1 MSDAAHPVVYNHK
14 IWRYAAQ
21 ECNGFHE
28 AELIPISDLE
38 IFARVVTAG
47 NMSAAGRE
55 LGLSPAVISK
65 RIGHLERRL
74 GARLFQ
80 RTTRQI
86 RLTETGEGFYQR
98 ITDVIESIHEA
109 EAFAS
114 QGNDRPSG
122 LLRICAPS
130 SFSRSHIA
138 PYLGNFMSVYP
149 DLQLELSVSDDV
161 VDVVGDGFD
170 VLIRVGELEDS
181 SLVAKKLASCRRVLC
196 ASPGYLER
204 VGVPKNLADLDN
216 FNCVSTFDHRTWRL
230 QGPEG
235 PKTVRAAGALR
246 TNSSDVVR
254 EAIVGGA
261 GIGFRSIWDIE
272 KQLKCGDLS
281 VVLPEYRETP
291 GVAIYAVY
299 PCREFVPAKLRVL
312 LEYLEKAYENVAFDA
327 PDIDKY
333 TYREKVPR
341 VVAAS

>member
-1 MSDAAHPVVYNHK
+1 
-14 IWRYAAQ
+14 
-21 ECNGFHE
+21 
-28 AELIPISDLE
+28 
-38 IFARVVTAG
+38 
-47 NMSAAGRE
+47 MSAAGRE

-98 ITDVIESIHEA
+98 ITDVIESIQEA

-114 QGNDRPSG
+114 QGNDQPSG
-122 LLRICAPS
+122 LLKICAPS

-138 PYLGNFMSVYP
+138 PYLGRFMALYP
-149 DLQLELSVSDDV
+149 DLQVELAVSDDV
-161 VDVVGDGFD
+161 VDVVGDGYD
-170 VLIRVGELEDS
+170 VLVRVGELEDS

-196 ASPGYLER
+196 ASPDYIARAGMPEKLS
-204 VGVPKNLADLDN
+204 DLDR
-216 FNCVSTFDHRTWRL
+216 FDCLSTFDYRTWRL

-235 PKTVRAAGALR
+235 PKTVRVSGALR

-254 EAIVGGA
+254 EAIIGGA

-272 KQLKCGDLS
+272 DKLRTGEL
-281 VVLPEYRETP
+281 VVLLPEYRETP

-299 PCREFVPAKLRVL
+299 PCREFVPAKLRVF
-312 LEYLEKAYENVAFDA
+312 LEFLEATYENVAFDA
-327 PDIDKY
+327 ADIERY
-333 TYREKVPR
+333 TFRPELPR
-341 VVAAS
+341 AVAAT

>member
-1 MSDAAHPVVYNHK
+1 M
-14 IWRYAAQ
+14 
-21 ECNGFHE
+21 
-28 AELIPISDLE
+28 IPISDLE

-74 GARLFQ
+74 GVRLFQ

-98 ITDVIESIHEA
+98 ITDVISAIQEA

-114 QGNDRPSG
+114 QGNDQPSG
-122 LLRICAPS
+122 VLRICAPS
-130 SFSRSHIA
+130 SFARSHIA
-138 PYLGNFMSVYP
+138 PYLGAFMLAYP
-149 DLQLELSVSDDV
+149 ELQVELTVSDDM
-161 VDVVGDGFD
+161 VDVVGDGYD

-196 ASPGYLER
+196 ASPDYIARAGM
-204 VGVPKNLADLDN
+204 PKSLADLEK
-216 FNCVSTFDHRTWRL
+216 FNCISTIDYRAWRL

-235 PKTVRAAGALR
+235 PKTVRVSGTLR

-254 EAIVGGA
+254 EAITGGA
-261 GIGFRSIWDIE
+261 GIGFRSLWDIE
-272 KQLKCGDLS
+272 DELKTGKL
-281 VVLPEYRETP
+281 VVLLPEYRETP

-299 PCREFVPAKLRVL
+299 PCREFLPAKLRVL
-312 LEYLEKAYENVAFDA
+312 LDFLEATYENIDFDA
-327 PDIDKY
+327 PDITKY
-333 TYREKVPR
+333 TFRPESPR
-341 VVAAS
+341 VAAAT

>member
-1 MSDAAHPVVYNHK
+1 MAQGAKFADGCNNFHGAA
-14 IWRYAAQ
+14 
-21 ECNGFHE
+21 
-28 AELIPISDLE
+28 LIPISDLE

-86 RLTETGEGFYQR
+86 RLTETGEGFYRR

-114 QGNDRPSG
+114 QGNDDPSG
-122 LLRICAPS
+122 VLRVCAPS

-138 PYLGNFMSVYP
+138 PYLGAFLDAYP
-149 DLQLELSVSDDV
+149 DIQVELTVSDDV

-170 VLIRVGELEDS
+170 VCMRVGELEDS
-181 SLVAKKLASCRRVLC
+181 SLVAKKLASCRRALC
-196 ASPGYLER
+196 AAPGYIAQTGLP
-204 VGVPKNLADLDN
+204 VSLADLDK
-216 FNCVSTFDHRTWRL
+216 FNCVSTSDQRTWRL
-230 QGPEG
+230 QGPDG
-235 PKTVRAAGALR
+235 PKTVRATGRLR

-254 EAIVGGA
+254 EAVIGGA

-272 KQLKCGDLS
+272 HELKAGNLI
-281 VVLPEYRETP
+281 VLMPEYRETP

-299 PCREFVPAKLRVL
+299 PCREFVPAKLRVF
-312 LEYLEKAYENVAFDA
+312 LEFLEKTYEAVAFDA
-327 PDIDKY
+327 PDIEKY
-333 TYREKVPR
+333 TYRMTPQR
-341 VVAAS
+341 AVAAT